1 MAQFTVLLDALVEK
15 FVSKLA
21 RRELGDDSDT
31 SAFDEKK
38 AELML
43 IWKACTDG
51 AVASVSWPDSDGE
64 QQVVQRPKK
73 SKKDPSTKISENGNT
88 CVYVPTKGKSKGVV
102 CGKKAVLG
110 KKMCSVH
117 KKNED
122 EVVEDDVESS
132 KDEDVSQ
139 VEDTVDETV
148 ETKCVYVPTKGK
160 SKGVVCGAVV
170 VEGTDLCTKH
180 TKKPVENEKK
190 DGAKVET
197 KMQVVKKPA
206 ENEKKDGA
214 KVETKMQ
221 VVKKQNGRWVHQETG
236 LVFKSSKERI
246 IIGKMIEEEF
256 TTLDKDDIPMVERH
270 GFAYELADA

>member
-197 KMQVVKKPA
+197 KMQVVKK
-206 ENEKKDGA
+206 
-214 KVETKMQ
+214 
-221 VVKKQNGRWVHQETG
+221 QNGRWVHQETG